1 MPETSPKEASR
12 KTGPRSRGG
21 DIRQKPH
28 PDLPEPEKRQAHPG
42 HSSWPHRVRLSSSC
56 NFSRCPNAR
65 GTLTPS
71 CERGGLP
78 ELKTPLLS
86 ASREKSSPQGQ
97 EACPTGS
104 RQSSQQL
111 RNQGPCSTPS
121 YLQRAICFFFLFLAA
136 CRICRMLIP

>member
-12 KTGPRSRGG
+12 KTGPRSRGC
-21 DIRQKPH
+21 DIRAKAPPGLSLSQRRDKH
-28 PDLPEPEKRQAHPG
+28 TPDIHWRHQVG
-42 HSSWPHRVRLSSSC
+42 LSSSC
-56 NFSRCPNAR
+56 KFSRSPNAR

-71 CERGGLP
+71 CKRGGLP

-121 YLQRAICFFFLFLAA
+121 YLKRAICFFFLFLAA